1 MRARIILACALI
13 LLLVSCCGSGESAQ
27 AQRIE
32 CVVMN
37 HQPHVKWEHAELTT
51 FKVVETGALF
61 KHRGIWGSIG
71 DTIMVEV
78 DADEA
83 YYFVKN
89 D

>member
-13 LLLVSCCGSGESAQ
+13 LLLVSCGDSEENAQ

-32 CVVMN
+32 CVVVN
-37 HQPHVKWEHAELTT
+37 QELQKSWSNPAQTT
-51 FKVVETGALF
+51 FKVVESGALF

-83 YYFVKN
+83 YYFVKSN
-89 D
+89 